1 MAQHGGASAGVF
13 ERFDRGLMAWHVI
26 VFVLIALG
34 LGAYILLVTVP
45 HLGDISSVTLLDM
58 HYAGFHPEDV
68 EHLLHGADGALTED
82 GQSYYATS
90 HLIVD
95 LFFGPALF
103 LAISSLFLW
112 LSRPGRQYAVPL
124 PEGVRLVVVSL
135 ALAGAIADVIEN
147 IAIWV
152 ILANDVAPSGVVYLG
167 GTLTGVKFLAYSGA
181 LAALAATIILAL
193 IRGVSRQEPARA

>member
-1 MAQHGGASAGVF
+1 MAQHSGASSGVF
-13 ERFDRGLMAWHVI
+13 ERFDRSLMAWHVI
-26 VFVLIALG
+26 VFVLIAVG
-34 LGAYILLVTVP
+34 LGAYLLLVTAP
-45 HLGDISSVTLLDM
+45 ELRELSSVAILDM

-68 EHLLHGADGALTED
+68 EHLLHSPEGLTEA

-152 ILANDVAPSGVVYLG
+152 ILGSDVAPSGIVYLG

>member
-1 MAQHGGASAGVF
+1 VAQHSGASAGVF
-13 ERFDRGLMAWHVI
+13 ERYDRGLMAWHVI
-26 VFVLIALG
+26 VFVLIAVG
-34 LGAYILLVTVP
+34 LGAYLLLVTAP
-45 HLGDISSVTLLDM
+45 ELRDLSSVPILDM

-68 EHLLHGADGALTED
+68 EHLLHSPEGLNAA
-82 GQSYYATS
+82 GQSYYGSS

-103 LAISSLFLW
+103 LAISSLFLF

-124 PEGVRLVVVSL
+124 PEGVRLVVVAL
-135 ALAGAIADVIEN
+135 ALAGAVADVLEN

-152 ILANDVAPSGVVYLG
+152 ILANDVPPRGVVYLG

-181 LAALAATIILAL
+181 LAALAATVILAL